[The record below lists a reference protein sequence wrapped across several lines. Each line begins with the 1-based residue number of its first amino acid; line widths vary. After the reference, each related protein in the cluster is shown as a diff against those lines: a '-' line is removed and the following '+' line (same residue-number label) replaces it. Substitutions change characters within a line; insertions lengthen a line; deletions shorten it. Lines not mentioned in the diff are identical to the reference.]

1 MGLTLAEAAMPN
13 NFERNGLS
21 YAEDAS
27 VTCQLVVYQVLCKAK

>member
-1 MGLTLAEAAMPN
+1 MGLTLAEAACQTILN
-13 NFERNGLS
+13 ETDCY